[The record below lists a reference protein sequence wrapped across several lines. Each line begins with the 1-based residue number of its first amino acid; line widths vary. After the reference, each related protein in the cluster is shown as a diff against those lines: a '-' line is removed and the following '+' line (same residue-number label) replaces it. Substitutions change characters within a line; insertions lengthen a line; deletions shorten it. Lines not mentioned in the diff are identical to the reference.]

1 MKENVEHIIEDV
13 ITRHEFAKR
22 CGVAKSYINTYIK
35 RGKIS
40 VLKQGD
46 DDFVNLTANN
56 TIAFATKKGYDI
68 SSGYSVAKDPEKKPE
83 PKPKKKPEPQTH
95 IPINSLPEDADQ
107 TDIQPAPKGMLL
119 SDFIKL
125 TVKDDVDT
133 VKKKI
138 EIQKLV
144 EQAEIEKLKKEKLQG
159 LSIPT
164 ELVHAIFHRSFV
176 GITIA
181 FNEGAADLVQRMR
194 HRYGASAKDQIE
206 LQSELETIVN
216 EAVQAMKETST
227 SELKSVI
234 EQYKETRS
242 KGERK

>member
-1 MKENVEHIIEDV
+1 MDEHVEHIIEDV
-13 ITRHEFAKR
+13 ITRNEFAKR
-22 CGVAKSYINTYIK
+22 CGVATSYVNTYIK
-35 RGKIS
+35 RKKIS
-40 VLKQGD
+40 VLNQGGD
-46 DDFVNLTANN
+46 EHVNLNANN

-68 SSGYSVAKDPEKKPE
+68 AAGYSAAKDPEKKKE
-83 PKPKKKPEPQTH
+83 KPPAKKPH
-95 IPINSLPEDADQ
+95 VPINSIPDEDLDGVE
-107 TDIQPAPKGMLL
+107 PAPKGILL

-125 TVKDDVDT
+125 TVKDDVDS

-181 FNEGAADLVQRMR
+181 FNEGGSDLVQRMR

-206 LQSELETIVN
+206 LQQELEGIVN
-216 EAVQAMKETST
+216 EAVQRMKETSA

-234 EQYKETRS
+234 EQYKES
-242 KGERK
+242 KSTGERK

>member
-1 MKENVEHIIEDV
+1 MKETVEHIIEDV

-35 RGKIS
+35 RKKIS

-46 DDFVNLTANN
+46 DDFVNLTAHN
-56 TIAFATKKGYDI
+56 TIAFASKKGYDI

-83 PKPKKKPEPQTH
+83 PKKKTPDPQNH
-95 IPINSLPEDADQ
+95 VPINSTIEDAVFLNSEGV
-107 TDIQPAPKGMLL
+107 APIPSGMKL
-119 SDFIKL
+119 SDFLILK
-125 TVKDDVDT
+125 VGEDVDT

-194 HRYGASAKDQIE
+194 HRYGADAKDQIE
-206 LQSELETIVN
+206 LQTELEGIVN
-216 EAVQAMKETST
+216 EAVQAMKDTST

-234 EQYKETRS
+234 EEYKATRS
-242 KGERK
+242 NSK